1 MAAGL
6 SELCEGVRARVTL
19 VTVDAWF
26 AGTGP
31 GSHVALARHR
41 TEGKAVARQADRLVV
56 VFFAGEHV
64 VVGPAAALASLGVAR
79 LVEAEGNVAV
89 AGAADGTA
97 PPVAGTNLEKDKTH
111 FVEPTGLSWVF
122 ADFWILFHMLFPFF
136 VNYLSSTKCH
146 R

>member
-41 TEGKAVARQADRLVV
+41 TEGKAVARQADRAF
-56 VFFAGEHV
+56 VFLAGEHV
-64 VVGPAAALASLGVAR
+64 VVGSAAALASLGVTR

-97 PPVAGTNLEKDKTH
+97 PPVAGTNLEKEKTY
-111 FVEPTGLSWVF
+111 FVGLTELYF
-122 ADFWILFHMLFPFF
+122 
-136 VNYLSSTKCH
+136 
-146 R
+146 

>member
-1 MAAGL
+1 MASGF
-6 SELCEGVRARVTL
+6 SELCEGVRARITL

-41 TEGKAVARQADRLVV
+41 TEGKAVAGQADRLVV
-56 VFFAGEHV
+56 FLAGEHV
-64 VVGPAAALASLGVAR
+64 VVGSAAALASLGVTG

-97 PPVAGTNLEKDKTH
+97 PQVPRTNLE
-111 FVEPTGLSWVF
+111 
-122 ADFWILFHMLFPFF
+122 
-136 VNYLSSTKCH
+136 
-146 R
+146 